1 MATEHQILHGPI
13 SHIKNL
19 EERLNEAV
27 ADGFEVQH
35 LAATPGELHIL
46 LTRATKDDAK

>member
-1 MATEHQILHGPI
+1 MATELKLIHGVI

-19 EERLNEAV
+19 EEQLNNA
-27 ADGFEVQH
+27 AQDGFEVQH